1 MCWCISTLFH
11 NETSGRDIVINWS
24 RSPGFCQMELYFFP
38 LWSKT
43 GFSHYCFSVKSLWT
57 FLHAL
62 KPFPLNQII
71 AFADGL
77 TQYFHCYNYINP
89 GQMQDPHN
97 ILLIVSTGSSPV
109 TCWWNV
115 ASAGAHHTLPIPPLQ
130 HILRLFPDILMSVR
144 SQPPFHAQI
153 CQQFM
158 QTENLQLLAWVTHLS
173 LPLNHLKIVSN
184 RHLNLEAQN
193 LSS

>member
-1 MCWCISTLFH
+1 MICDEVKIWKGTSIPQVLMCWCISTFLH

-24 RSPGFCQMELYFFP
+24 RSPGFCQMELCFFP

-43 GFSHYCFSVKSLWT
+43 GFSHYWFSVKSLWT

-62 KPFPLNQII
+62 KPFLLNQII

-77 TQYFHCYNYINP
+77 TQYIHCHNYIIS

-144 SQPPFHAQI
+144 SQPPFMPRYASNSCRQKAWH
-153 CQQFM
+153 
-158 QTENLQLLAWVTHLS
+158 QLHIFLYLS
-173 LPLNHLKIVSN
+173 IIWK
-184 RHLNLEAQN
+184 
-193 LSS
+193 